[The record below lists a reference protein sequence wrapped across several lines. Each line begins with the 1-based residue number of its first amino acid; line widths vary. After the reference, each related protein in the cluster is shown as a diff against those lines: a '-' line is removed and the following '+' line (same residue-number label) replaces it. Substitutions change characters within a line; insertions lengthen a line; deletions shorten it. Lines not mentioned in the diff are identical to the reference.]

1 MDELERTLR
10 SAHDKHER
18 QLAQDVAA
26 ARTEAT
32 RRLGEVEKDRDAYQ
46 VVTSPSP
53 KVSHSQSHTP
63 HLHPHPHPSLVNPN
77 QSRAELAESRETAA
91 VKALRAAEGTWAVEK
106 AERDAR
112 VVELIAKEEI
122 AQRHVQV
129 YT

>member
-1 MDELERTLR
+1 VDELERTLR

-63 HLHPHPHPSLVNPN
+63 HPTPTPTPTPVT
-77 QSRAELAESRETAA
+77 REP
-91 VKALRAAEGTWAVEK
+91 
-106 AERDAR
+106 
-112 VVELIAKEEI
+112 
-122 AQRHVQV
+122 
-129 YT
+129 